1 MTNKNDMNNNR
12 NHFIIFATVI
22 VVIII
27 VAFVSLLATIKDTT
41 IVDTL
46 TKQYQETATNK
57 IVSITDK
64 TNKQIKIFIN
74 PAHNAATKG
83 NIGYLGYEFY
93 MTLRLAQE
101 LAKILDEDNRFVYEL
116 SRDTGIYSRGVKE
129 YLTNNY
135 AKLLDFYNEELEKR
149 DFSLTRYQTLELYSI
164 RNYAIENKFDL
175 FLSLHFD
182 YEPYI
187 SKRNN
192 TEGFHLMVSPY
203 NGQFQA
209 SMQIANTISQKMREK
224 YKIAKNIDFDY
235 ILPESVWK
243 FYSKEDLVQ
252 NGIALRG
259 TILLGDKFEYD
270 YYNQK
275 FNPNDIPS
283 VSISAGYIHDW
294 KLGPTKALRE
304 LAEKIYE
311 ALVDIYFN

>member
-1 MTNKNDMNNNR
+1 MGNSR

-22 VVIII
+22 VVVII
-27 VAFVSLLATIKDTT
+27 VAFISLLATIKDTT

-46 TKQYQETATNK
+46 TKQYQENATNK
-57 IVSITDK
+57 IVKISDK
-64 TNKQIKIFIN
+64 TNNKIKIFIN

-83 NIGYLGYEFY
+83 HIGYLGYEFY

-101 LAKILDEDNRFVYEL
+101 LTKILDEDSRFEYEL
-116 SRDTGIYSRGVKE
+116 SRNTGIYSRGVKE

-135 AKLLDFYNEELEKR
+135 GRLIDFYNNDLEKR
-149 DFSLTRYQTLELYSI
+149 DFSITRYQTLELYSI
-164 RNYAIENKFDL
+164 RNYAIENDFDL
-175 FLSLHFD
+175 FLSLHFN

-192 TEGFHLMVSPY
+192 TEGFHLIVSPY

-209 SMQIANTISQKMREK
+209 SMQIANTISKKMREK
-224 YKIAKNIDFDY
+224 YKIAKNISFDY

-243 FYSKEDLVQ
+243 FYSKEDLIQ
-252 NGIALRG
+252 NGIALKG
-259 TILLGDKFEYD
+259 TILLGDKFEFD

-275 FNPNDIPS
+275 FNPDDIPS

-311 ALVDIYFN
+311 GLVETYFN